1 MMALVWVVQAKNG
14 KEEGEQGEEVG
25 EERKACGL
33 VEELGARQT
42 AARIERPEM
51 KPKVEGK
58 TGAKE
63 QPACRIAGNSIL
75 PAKYMFPGINLAA
88 RPEQLIK
95 GEWGGVADTGAMPD
109 DSSRPWA
116 EGAAN
121 PSNSF

>member
-58 TGAKE
+58 TWARRE
-63 QPACRIAGNSIL
+63 RAV
-75 PAKYMFPGINLAA
+75 MAA
-88 RPEQLIK
+88 I
-95 GEWGGVADTGAMPD
+95 
-109 DSSRPWA
+109 
-116 EGAAN
+116 
-121 PSNSF
+121 PSFFRFFCSK